1 MDIFLT
7 DKATDY
13 TYNDLLCKINCS
25 TSFFPILKMNN
36 LYDYFCNLILALVSN
51 QSLILLDFDMTP
63 DEVGIAEEN
72 KANTVVTLPNKH
84 FSSVDRLIEKV
95 QQSSS
100 EITVFTSGTTGQP
113 KKVTHTLL
121 NLIRS
126 VRMSDKYQNQ
136 VWAFAYNPTHMAGLQ
151 VFFQAFMNKNTL
163 INVFNATRSKVY
175 DAIEHYQITHISA
188 TPTFYRLLLP
198 AEKSFEHIQRITFG
212 GEKSND
218 KLYASMKR
226 MFPNAKINNIYAS
239 TEAGSLFSA
248 EGEYFRIPES
258 LSEKIKIEDEEL
270 LVHQSLLGHS
280 DSFIL
285 SNDYYRTGDII
296 EWVDKT
302 NRLFRFKNRK
312 NELVNVGGYK
322 VNPQEV
328 EDIISQIP
336 GIDQA
341 LVYGKPNSVLGNIL
355 YAEIKLKPD
364 INLSEAEIR
373 RYMSAKLQDY
383 KIPRIVKFVESF
395 SLTKTGKIK
404 RP

>member
-1 MDIFLT
+1 MDIFLI
-7 DKATDY
+7 DNEINY
-13 TYNDLLCKINCS
+13 SYNDLLYKINCS
-25 TSFFPILKMNN
+25 TSYCPMLKTNN
-36 LYDYFCNLILALVSN
+36 LFDYFCNLILALVSD
-51 QSLILLDFDMTP
+51 QSLILSDSDMTS
-63 DEVGIAEEN
+63 DEAGISEKD
-72 KANTVVTLPNKH
+72 KANTSVALPDKH
-84 FSSVDRLIEKV
+84 FSSIDQLIEKV

-113 KKVTHTLL
+113 KKVIHTLL
-121 NLIRS
+121 NLTRS
-126 VRMSDKYQNQ
+126 VRISDKYQNQ

-163 INVFNATRSKVY
+163 INVFNATRSTVY

-198 AEKSFEHIQRITFG
+198 AEKSFEHVQRITFG

-239 TEAGSLFSA
+239 TEAGSLFAA
-248 EGEYFRIPES
+248 EGEYFKIPES

-280 DSFIL
+280 DGFLL
-285 SNDYYRTGDII
+285 SNDYYRTGDLI

-302 NRLFRFKNRK
+302 KRLFRFKNRK
-312 NELVNVGGYK
+312 NELINVGGYK

-341 LVYGKPNSVLGNIL
+341 LVYGKPNSVLGNVL
-355 YAEIKLKPD
+355 CAEIRLQPN
-364 INLSEAEIR
+364 INLSETEIR
-373 RYMSAKLQDY
+373 RYLSTKLQDY

-395 SLTKTGKIK
+395 SLTRTGKIK
-404 RP
+404 RT